1 MIFNLLELWE
11 HAGLR
16 TRAVQSVSS
25 LVFYR
30 GSNGCEDS
38 TGILV
43 FVRLLRKDHG
53 EKRYLYDGWDGN
65 VLDVSLHAARG
76 VDVGSI

>member
-1 MIFNLLELWE
+1 MIFNLLELLE
-11 HAGLR
+11 HAGMR

-25 LVFYR
+25 LVFCR

-43 FVRLLRKDHG
+43 FVRLLRNDHG